1 MVKEHV
7 IGQLK
12 GTLQYVV
19 DQEIVKIQGNKELNE
34 QDKEKKEKKVNYLEF
49 ELEEKLEYIKKKIS

>member
-1 MVKEHV
+1 MRELIVEMVKEHV

-19 DQEIVKIQGNKELNE
+19 DQEIV
-34 QDKEKKEKKVNYLEF
+34 
-49 ELEEKLEYIKKKIS
+49 